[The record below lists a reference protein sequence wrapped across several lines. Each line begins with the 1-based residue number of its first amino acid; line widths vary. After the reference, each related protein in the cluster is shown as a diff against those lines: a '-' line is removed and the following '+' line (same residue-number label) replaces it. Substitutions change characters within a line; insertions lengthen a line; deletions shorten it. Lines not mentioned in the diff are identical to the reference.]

1 MHTHT
6 HTLYSVCVSQLISEA
21 LSPRGTTVWLMA
33 AAFTPS
39 ASLWESKM
47 AACFHRD
54 NRRAPL
60 LGRWMKILRVPGEA
74 DGGSERKGGHGF
86 SRSVLLRKKPSLMM
100 MHVLGSPGWCPAVQ
114 KSITELV
121 TSFLCSCVMFWWLK
135 TFRLRVRSIQDV
147 IMYTS
152 SSLSTSHPQS
162 VQTHQLT

>member
-47 AACFHRD
+47 AACFHGD
-54 NRRAPL
+54 NRCAPL

-86 SRSVLLRKKPSLMM
+86 SRSVLLWKKPSLMM

-121 TSFLCSCVMFWWLK
+121 TSFLCSCVMFSRRLDYESDPYRMLLC
-135 TFRLRVRSIQDV
+135 TLQALYPPHIHNQFRLIS
-147 IMYTS
+147 
-152 SSLSTSHPQS
+152 
-162 VQTHQLT
+162 